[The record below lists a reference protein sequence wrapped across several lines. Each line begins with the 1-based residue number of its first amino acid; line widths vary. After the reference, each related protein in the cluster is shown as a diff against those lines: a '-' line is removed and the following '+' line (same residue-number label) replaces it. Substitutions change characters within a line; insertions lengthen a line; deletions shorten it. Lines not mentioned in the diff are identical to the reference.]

1 MFALT
6 PVPISQAGGP
16 VMRQRSSREHKDRPF
31 LDIVSYG
38 RKAPSERQL
47 RLLPAHV
54 EQITRTVRRAPE
66 VMVKISGGGRSAKA
80 VAAHFRYIGRQ
91 QFEIETDQCEH
102 IRGQEAQRALIA
114 DWELELDAA
123 EFRSPYRSASGRKP
137 AKLVHNIVL
146 SMPKGAPAAGVLE
159 ASRVFAREQFAL
171 QHRYAL
177 VLHTD
182 EPHPHVH
189 LVVKAMS
196 EQGRRINI
204 RKETLR
210 EWRRNFARHLR
221 AQGIAAN
228 ATERAVRGVTKT
240 QKSDG
245 IYRAMRAGR
254 STHMHGRIESVAAAL
269 HAGNMRVEPG
279 KKRILDTRRD
289 VIRHWLGVQAALRAD
304 GREGLANEVV
314 RFIAG
319 MPPPRTEREWMALAL
334 TEGVRD
340 QRRRLTLAPTR

>member
-1 MFALT
+1 M
-6 PVPISQAGGP
+6 P
-16 VMRQRSSREHKDRPF
+16 QRSPRAHGDRPF

-38 RKAPSERQL
+38 RRAPSEREL
-47 RLLPAHV
+47 RLLPAQI
-54 EQITRTVRRAPE
+54 EQITRTVRHAPE
-66 VMVKISGGGRSAKA
+66 VMVKISGGGQSAKA
-80 VAAHFRYIGRQ
+80 VAAHFKYIGRQ
-91 QFEIETDQCEH
+91 EFEIETDHGER
-102 IRGQEAQRALIA
+102 IRGQEAEKALIA
-114 DWELELDAA
+114 DWELDLDAA
-123 EFRSPYRSASGRKP
+123 ESRSPYRGAPGRKP

-182 EPHPHVH
+182 QPHPHVH

-210 EWRRNFARHLR
+210 EWRRQFARQLR

-228 ATERAVRGVTKT
+228 ATERAVRGVIKP

-245 IYRAMRAGR
+245 IYRAMRRGR
-254 STHMHGRIESVAAAL
+254 STHMHRRIESVAAAL
-269 HAGNMRVEPG
+269 HAGNMWVEPG
-279 KKRILDTRRD
+279 KSRILATRRD
-289 VIRHWLGVQAALRAD
+289 VVGHLLRVQKALLAEGRA
-304 GREGLANEVV
+304 GLAGEVK
-314 RFIAG
+314 RFVAG
-319 MPPPRTEREWMALAL
+319 LPPPRTEREWLALAL
-334 TEGVRD
+334 TEGMRVRR
-340 QRRRLTLAPTR
+340 QERSLAPTR

>member
-1 MFALT
+1 MM
-6 PVPISQAGGP
+6 PH
-16 VMRQRSSREHKDRPF
+16 RSSREPSDRPF

-38 RKAPSERQL
+38 RRAPSEREL
-47 RLLPAHV
+47 RLLPAQI
-54 EQITRTVRRAPE
+54 EQITRTVRHAPE
-66 VMVKISGGGRSAKA
+66 VMVKISGGGQSAKA
-80 VAAHFRYIGRQ
+80 VAAHFKYIGRQ
-91 QFEIETDQCEH
+91 EFEIETDDGEH
-102 IRGQEAQRALIA
+102 IRGQEAEKALIA
-114 DWELELDAA
+114 DWELDLDAA
-123 EFRSPYRSASGRKP
+123 ESRSPYRGASGRKP

-159 ASRVFAREQFAL
+159 ASRAFAREQFAL
-171 QHRYAL
+171 KHRYAL

-182 EPHPHVH
+182 QPHPHVH

-210 EWRRNFARHLR
+210 EWRRKFASHLR

-228 ATERAVRGVTKT
+228 ATERAVRGVTKP

-254 STHMHGRIESVAAAL
+254 STHMRARVESVAAAL

-279 KKRILDTRRD
+279 KNRILDTRRD
-289 VIRHWLGVQAALRAD
+289 VIRHWLGVQKALRAE
-304 GREGLANEVV
+304 GREGLANEVE
-314 RFIAG
+314 RFVAG

-334 TEGVRD
+334 TEGMRD
-340 QRRRLTLAPTR
+340 LRRQPLLAPTR

>member
-1 MFALT
+1 MM
-6 PVPISQAGGP
+6 P
-16 VMRQRSSREHKDRPF
+16 QRSSRAHSDRPF

-38 RKAPSERQL
+38 RRAPSEWEL
-47 RLLPAHV
+47 RLLPAQI
-54 EQITRTVRRAPE
+54 EQITRTVRHAPE
-66 VMVKISGGGRSAKA
+66 VMVKISGGGQSAKA
-80 VAAHFRYIGRQ
+80 VAAHFKYIGRQ
-91 QFEIETDQCEH
+91 EFEIETDHGEH
-102 IRGQEAQRALIA
+102 IRGQEAEKALIA
-114 DWELELDAA
+114 DWELDLDAA
-123 EFRSPYRSASGRKP
+123 ESRSPYRGAPGRKP

-159 ASRVFAREQFAL
+159 ASRAFAREQFAL

-182 EPHPHVH
+182 QPHPHVH

-228 ATERAVRGVTKT
+228 ATERAVRGVTRP

-269 HAGNMRVEPG
+269 HAGNLRVEPG

-289 VIRHWLGVQAALRAD
+289 VVRNWLGVHEALRAE
-304 GREGLANEVV
+304 GRAGLADEVE
-314 RFIAG
+314 RFIAA
-319 MPPPRTEREWMALAL
+319 MPPPRTEREWMAMVM
-334 TEGVRD
+334 TEGMRD
-340 QRRRLTLAPTR
+340 RRQERLLAPTR

>member
-1 MFALT
+1 MPRRSPRLH
-6 PVPISQAGGP
+6 SDQA
-16 VMRQRSSREHKDRPF
+16 F

-38 RKAPSERQL
+38 RKAPSEWQL
-47 RLLPAHV
+47 RLLPAQI
-54 EQITRTVRRAPE
+54 EQITRTVRHVPE

-80 VAAHFRYIGRQ
+80 VAAHFKYIGRQ
-91 QFEIETDQCEH
+91 EFEIETDHGEH
-102 IRGQEAQRALIA
+102 VRGQEAEKSLIA

-123 EFRSPYRSASGRKP
+123 ESRSPYRGAPGRKP

-146 SMPKGAPAAGVLE
+146 SMPKGASAAGVLE

-196 EQGRRINI
+196 ERWRRINV

-210 EWRRNFARHLR
+210 EWRRQFAKHLR

-228 ATERAVRGVTKT
+228 ATERAVRGVTKP
-240 QKSDG
+240 QKCDG

-254 STHMHGRIESVAAAL
+254 STHMRARAESVAAVL
-269 HAGNMRVEPG
+269 HSGDTRVESG
-279 KKRILDTRRD
+279 KDRILDTRRD
-289 VIRHWLGVQAALRAD
+289 VIRHWSGVHAALRVD

-334 TEGVRD
+334 TESMRD
-340 QRRRLTLAPTR
+340 QRRLPTLAPTR